1 MTRRLIVALF
11 AVLLAAQVVRNA
23 VVEAYAD
30 TAPDRAARVWV
41 DHPSVVISN
50 GMTAIA
56 KAARKGQPADPG
68 AIRQVIEASTKAPL
82 RPEPFLVRGV
92 QAQISGDLRLA
103 KRAFAEA
110 EWRDGRSLPARY
122 FLAQHYL
129 ERGDARRG
137 LLEISALARLV
148 PDGVYG
154 LAPYVARYA
163 SDRANWANMHEL
175 FRIDPRL
182 GESTLNALARDP
194 ANTDAVLKLGR
205 RPGPGAPSWI
215 ATLVQTLINAKQYD
229 RARSVWGSYAGTSP
243 RGALVFDPEFRRPD
257 PLPPF
262 NWSLTS
268 STVGLAE
275 RQRGGGLHVIYYGQE
290 DGPLAGQLLM
300 LKPGAYV
307 LTTAATGPAVDGEA
321 LQWRLTCAPTHE
333 QIASTPLG
341 DATRG
346 WQFNVPAGCP
356 AQVLELVGVSSDVAQ
371 QTEVTVARITL
382 SQEGPNG

>member
-1 MTRRLIVALF
+1 MIRRLIVALF

-30 TAPDRAARVWV
+30 TSPDRADRVWA

-68 AIRQVIEASTKAPL
+68 AIRQVIEASKKAPL

-103 KRAFAEA
+103 ERAFAEA
-110 EWRDGRSLPARY
+110 QWRDGRSLPARY
-122 FLAQHYL
+122 FLAQQYL

-154 LAPYVARYA
+154 LAPYIAHYA

-194 ANTDAVLKLGR
+194 ANTDAVLELGR

-229 RARSVWGSYAGTSP
+229 RA
-243 RGALVFDPEFRRPD
+243 
-257 PLPPF
+257 
-262 NWSLTS
+262 
-268 STVGLAE
+268 
-275 RQRGGGLHVIYYGQE
+275 
-290 DGPLAGQLLM
+290 
-300 LKPGAYV
+300 
-307 LTTAATGPAVDGEA
+307 
-321 LQWRLTCAPTHE
+321 
-333 QIASTPLG
+333 
-341 DATRG
+341 
-346 WQFNVPAGCP
+346 
-356 AQVLELVGVSSDVAQ
+356 
-371 QTEVTVARITL
+371 
-382 SQEGPNG
+382 